1 MEQLTKFPERNMDSI
16 MNGVQDYVNSEEYSI
31 QRTTLIEQACKATK
45 IPTINEYSN
54 STNWLLEQLICIGGN
69 RPCALLGIT
78 LRDWA
83 EKRPGYCPFN
93 QDDENE
99 MEEEEPGCDDRKVL
113 KNPYIKP
120 KGSNF
125 DEPTGYIVKSE
136 TDKIAVG
143 PPCYIWFPNDLVD
156 C

>member
-1 MEQLTKFPERNMDSI
+1 MLYIRKENL
-16 MNGVQDYVNSEEYSI
+16 
-31 QRTTLIEQACKATK
+31 
-45 IPTINEYSN
+45 
-54 STNWLLEQLICIGGN
+54 LICIGGN

-143 PPCYIWFPNDLVD
+143 PPCYIWFPNSLAALVND
-156 C
+156 HSLMAQEQSCF